1 MTPQEA
7 VDELFAAF
15 AARDPA
21 RMEHVLHPDCTFWA
35 EGTSTAAGR
44 AEPYN
49 GPEGVRAYF
58 EDAARV
64 WEHLEVQP
72 KDVRSAGSGVIC
84 FGVAVGRLRG
94 EADEQRIP
102 VIWVFRMREGRIVYG
117 RAARTAA
124 EARELVGAD
133 DRTSYE

>member
-1 MTPQEA
+1 MTPQDA
-7 VDELFAAF
+7 VGELFAAF
-15 AARDPA
+15 AARDPV
-21 RMEHVLHPDCTFWA
+21 RMERVLHPACTFWA

-44 AEPYN
+44 GEPYN
-49 GPEGVRAYF
+49 GPEGVSAYF
-58 EDAARV
+58 ADADRF

-72 KDVRSAGSGVIC
+72 HDVRSAGDGVIC

-94 EADEQRIP
+94 ESGDQRIP

-124 EARELVGAD
+124 EARQLVGAD
-133 DRTSYE
+133 DHADSG